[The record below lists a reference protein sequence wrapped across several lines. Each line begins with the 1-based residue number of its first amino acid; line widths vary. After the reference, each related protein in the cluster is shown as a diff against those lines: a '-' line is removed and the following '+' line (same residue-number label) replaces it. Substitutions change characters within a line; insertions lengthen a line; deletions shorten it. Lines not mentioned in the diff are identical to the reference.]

1 MRKLERERGEEMQVM
16 IRGGA
21 EDATRKTWDND
32 PKMLGGFSPSHME
45 TSGEIFLPIL

>member
-1 MRKLERERGEEMQVM
+1 LRKLERERGEEMQVM
-16 IRGGA
+16 ITGGA